1 MTTLAHDLSLE
12 SGLQGLPFRLFVFTS
27 GREYR
32 AGLSRKDAVFMSRG
46 RVWTWDNCSF
56 VWCVMSG
63 FAFPEILP
71 YPSLLCS
78 FFALPS
84 CPPSFPT
91 SFPWWRP
98 LLHHLIIRHN
108 RGKDIGPF
116 SHMTSHRRQRYS
128 TFQLKR
134 LVPAS
139 LWCTPSLSRIVWMWN
154 TPQRL

>member
-32 AGLSRKDAVFMSRG
+32 AGLSRKDAVFLSWG

-56 VWCVMSG
+56 VWCLMSG
-63 FAFPEILP
+63 FAFPEIFAP
-71 YPSLLCS
+71 PSLLLP
-78 FFALPS
+78 FLALPS

-98 LLHHLIIRHN
+98 LLHNILLLDITEAKTLDLVVTWLH
-108 RGKDIGPF
+108 RGDRDTQH
-116 SHMTSHRRQRYS
+116 SR
-128 TFQLKR
+128 LKR

-139 LWCTPSLSRIVWMWN
+139 LWCTPSLSRIV
-154 TPQRL
+154 